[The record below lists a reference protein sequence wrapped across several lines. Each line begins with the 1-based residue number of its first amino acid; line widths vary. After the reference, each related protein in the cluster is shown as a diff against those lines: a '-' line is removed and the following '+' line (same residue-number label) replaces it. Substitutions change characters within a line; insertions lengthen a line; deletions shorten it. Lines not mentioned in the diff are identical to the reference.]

1 MIAIPIILVLLIGLY
16 LLAVRGRK
24 GHPGLQALHSW
35 SYAHRGLHDSTR
47 PENSMSAFRA
57 AVRAGYGIELDV
69 HLLKDGTLAIM
80 HDSELKRTTGCEG
93 RIEDLT
99 ADDLDKFYLEGT
111 FDTIPTFQKVLETV
125 NGKVPLVVELKAV
138 GDNYGTLCQT
148 ACEMLENYNGIYCME
163 SFDPRCVHWL
173 KKHKPQIIRG
183 QLSENFVAN
192 KKNPLP
198 WILKFVMTHHLLNF
212 LTLPDFVAYRF
223 SDRKRL
229 SNFLARKLWGVQG
242 VTWTLENPQ
251 EHEAAL
257 AEGWIPIFENYTP

>member
-24 GHPGLQALHSW
+24 GHPGLQALHGW

-99 ADDLDKFYLEGT
+99 AADLDKYYLEGT

-125 NGKVPLVVELKAV
+125 DGKVPLVVELKAV
-138 GDNYGTLCQT
+138 GDNYGKLCQT
-148 ACEMLENYNGIYCME
+148 ACDMLEKYNGIYCME

-173 KKHKPQIIRG
+173 KKHKPQIVRG
-183 QLSENFVAN
+183 QLSENFLAN

-229 SNFLARKLWGVQG
+229 SNFLTRKLWGVQG

-251 EHEAAL
+251 EHETAL